1 MRSRLW
7 LNLGTGIILLA
18 LLLAMP
24 LLSACGGNKEP
35 ATTTPAT
42 TPAASSTPS
51 ATTPVAVKSE
61 LDVVK
66 AAVADYLTHM
76 APNIKAADLQMMIA
90 EGDAPYIVSLRSA
103 EDYAKGHIPG
113 AVNMKFSDLATLPK
127 DKDIV
132 VYCYTGQSA
141 SFAAATLGIQ
151 GYNVSNLRDGMS
163 SWSNDPDVYVRRFDP
178 ATQGNYSVETT
189 SNAGGSYA
197 LPVLDNTASDD
208 PAEIVK
214 AAAATVTPQ
223 YITATDLN
231 MKIAEGE
238 EMTIVSVRK
247 ADAYAAGHIPG
258 AINIQIS
265 DLVNELDKINPDAPV
280 YVYCYTGHSAAQ
292 TTALLQMLGYDAYS
306 LAYGMCSWSSDP
318 DVNLGVCF
326 DPSTVQGYATEK

>member
-1 MRSRLW
+1 MRSKLW
-7 LNLGTGIILLA
+7 LNISSIAILLA
-18 LLLAMP
+18 LLLTMP
-24 LLSACGGNKEP
+24 LLSACGEKEST
-35 ATTTPAT
+35 TTTP
-42 TPAASSTPS
+42 SSTPTSS
-51 ATTPVAVKSE
+51 ATPSTTAPVAVKSE
-61 LDVVK
+61 SDVVK

-76 APNIKAADLQMMIA
+76 APNIKAADLQMKIA
-90 EGDAPYIVSLRSA
+90 EGDAPYIVSVRSA

-178 ATQGNYSVETT
+178 ATQGNYAVETT
-189 SNAGGSYA
+189 SNEGGSYA

-208 PAEIVK
+208 AAEIVK
-214 AAAATVTPQ
+214 AAAATVAPK
-223 YITATDLN
+223 YIAAKDLN

-238 EMTIVSVRK
+238 DMTIVSVRK
-247 ADAYAAGHIPG
+247 DDAYAAGHIPG
-258 AINIQIS
+258 AINIQLS
-265 DLVNELDKINPDAPV
+265 SLVDNLTKINPDTPV

-292 TTALLQMLGYDAYS
+292 ATALLQMLGYDAYS
-306 LAYGMCSWSSDP
+306 LSFGMCGWSSDP
-318 DVNLGVCF
+318 AINMGVCF